1 MNTYLELVDTVL
13 KNGIRKIRHATKKK
27 RLPNIA
33 QKLPILD
40 IVKPIADIINNIHP
54 NKFMFLF
61 FIFFDQ
67 IFEQYMRKG

>member
-1 MNTYLELVDTVL
+1 MPSKFLNRYSSSLSFL
-13 KNGIRKIRHATKKK
+13 KNGIRNIRQATKKN

-61 FIFFDQ
+61 FIFFD
-67 IFEQYMRKG
+67 